1 MASARAQWRASE
13 LGEAREVQVTGGRLR
28 YFDAGAGPPIVF
40 VHGLLV
46 NANLWRNVVGRLS
59 PDFRCITLEMPLGSH
74 LLPLP
79 DADLSAPGMANI
91 IADAV
96 EGIGL
101 DDVTLV
107 GNDTGGGLC
116 QIAVTKRPE
125 RIGKLVLTSC
135 DAFDNF
141 PPTFFKY
148 VLAPARLPGA
158 HITMFGALRFRPAR
172 RLPIAF
178 GWLTHEPIE
187 READDSYV
195 YPVLND
201 KAIRGDLRRVM
212 RGIKPRYTLEA
223 AEKLRSFDRPA
234 LMAWGTEDRFCP
246 PEHAERLANTIPDS
260 RVEWIEGSYTFTP
273 EDAPERLAEL
283 IAGFVREP
291 RGERTGAR

>member
-1 MASARAQWRASE
+1 MASARAEWRARE
-13 LGEAREVQVTGGRLR
+13 LGEAREVQVSGGRLR
-28 YFDAGAGPPIVF
+28 YYDAGAGPPIVF

-46 NANLWRNVVGRLS
+46 NANLWRKVVARLS
-59 PDFRCITLEMPLGSH
+59 PDFRCISLEMPLGSH
-74 LLPLP
+74 LVPVP
-79 DADLSAPGMANI
+79 EADLSPPGMANI
-91 IADAV
+91 IADAI

-116 QIAVTKRPE
+116 QIAATRRPD
-125 RIGKLVLTSC
+125 RIGRLVLTSC

-141 PPTFFKY
+141 PPPFFKY

-158 HITMFGALRFRPAR
+158 HVTFAALRLRPAR

-195 YPVLND
+195 YPLLTD
-201 KAIRGDLRRVM
+201 KAIRADLRRAM
-212 RGIKPRYTLEA
+212 SGIKPEFTMEA

-234 LMAWGTEDRFCP
+234 LIAWGREDRFCP
-246 PEHAERLANTIPDS
+246 PEHAERLAKTIPEA
-260 RVEWIEGSYTFTP
+260 RLEWIEGSYTFTP
-273 EDAPERLAEL
+273 EEEPERLADL

-291 RGERTGAR
+291 RGERAGAA